1 MTINQ
6 SIKKAAIVL
15 PLLAMVLS
23 GCQTSGDAAR
33 TAGTVGGAVVG
44 GLVGSRFGGG
54 AGKLVAVGVGTLVG
68 AFVGNQI
75 ASYLSE
81 DDQKTAQAAAI
92 QTASTGQTIRWNG
105 NGTGVVG
112 ETKVRL
118 QTTEKKVADIPV
130 YKERVK
136 SMPPLDLVGETFQAK
151 ARTPVRGGP
160 ATNYVEVDSLK
171 AGESVTVVG
180 KVKGTNWALVSDGAA
195 ASGFVPMASLK
206 PAVQSAAAPAPAKS
220 TPKAAVEVAKVE
232 TETDCKTIDQTV
244 TLASGEK
251 KTDSVTVCRG
261 PEGWSPKA

>member
-1 MTINQ
+1 MFLRKT
-6 SIKKAAIVL
+6 STAAVVAV
-15 PLLAMVLS
+15 LLASTVLT

-68 AFVGNQI
+68 AFVGNQV

-92 QTASTGQTIRWNG
+92 QTDSTGQIILWNG
-105 NGTGVVG
+105 NGTGVSG
-112 ETKVRL
+112 ETMVRQ

-136 SMPPLDLVGETFQAK
+136 SMPPLDLVGERYQAK
-151 ARTPVRGGP
+151 SKTAVRGGP
-160 ATNYVEVDSLK
+160 APNYVAVDSLK
-171 AGESVTVVG
+171 TGESVTVVG
-180 KVKGTNWALVSDGAA
+180 TVKGTNWALVSDGAA

-232 TETDCKTIDQTV
+232 TSTDCKTIDQTV